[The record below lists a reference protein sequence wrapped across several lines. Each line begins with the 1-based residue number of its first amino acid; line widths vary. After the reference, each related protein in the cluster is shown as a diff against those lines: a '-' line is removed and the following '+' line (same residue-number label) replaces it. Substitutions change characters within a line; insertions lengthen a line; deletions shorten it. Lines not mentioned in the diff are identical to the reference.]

1 MFFVTYKT
9 MLSNPYAEAL
19 KKKGNALFIPFAV
32 LGDPNKD
39 ESLQIIRTLIENGA
53 DALELGFP
61 FSDPPADGPII
72 QAADVRAL
80 HSGIK
85 IDDCFDILE
94 EVRSD
99 TDIPIGLLV
108 YYNLVLQR
116 GTEKFYEDC
125 ARVGVNSVL
134 IADLPLEHAQEVV
147 PLARK
152 HGIAPVFL
160 VSELTTKER
169 LQQIGKL
176 ADGYLYVVSYL
187 GVTGVTN
194 AILGENIHTVIQRIR
209 PHTSLPLFVG
219 FGINTVEQVQAAV
232 DAGADGVIVGSRI
245 VQEFPSMQ
253 MIANV
258 CRELQPGSKKNMESS
273 SAPLLS

>member
-1 MFFVTYKT
+1 MENLYVT
-9 MLSNPYAEAL
+9 LRH
-19 KKKGNALFIPFAV
+19 KKGRPLFVPFVV
-32 LGDPNKD
+32 LGDPNKKQ
-39 ESLQIIRTLIENGA
+39 SVQIIQTLIQNGA
-53 DALELGFP
+53 DALELGLP
-61 FSDPPADGPII
+61 FSDPPADGPVI

-80 HSGIK
+80 QSGIK
-85 IDDCFDILE
+85 IDDCFQILE
-94 EVRSD
+94 EVRSC

-116 GTEKFYEDC
+116 GTEKFYQDC
-125 ARVGVNSVL
+125 AQVGVNSVL

-152 HGIAPVFL
+152 HGVAPVFL
-160 VSELTTKER
+160 VSELTTEER

-194 AILGENIHTVIQRIR
+194 SILGENIRAVIQRIR

-219 FGINTVEQVQAAV
+219 FGINTAKQAEAAAE
-232 DAGADGVIVGSRI
+232 AGADGVIVGSRI
-245 VQEFPSMQ
+245 VKELPNIERLGKICKEMGETLIAQKMQ
-253 MIANV
+253 TA
-258 CRELQPGSKKNMESS
+258 Q
-273 SAPLLS
+273 